1 MAFTFPFI
9 LYIVIVFLFKS
20 SIFALGYV
28 NYNRSHKGTL
38 KLASLKIK
46 PNSFILG
53 NSRSLSIKAS
63 DWENYLDDK
72 SIPFHFDGSREN
84 IYQTRK
90 KIEYLIRN
98 GFHIKNLIIVADFE
112 SLNEYDNN
120 GHIYQLSPKV
130 SGSFLLF
137 HLNEIKAFFNIKF
150 IFSLLYYSVTK
161 NYYKFMRGFILKES
175 NFIEENLNDLKF
187 VDEDLIK
194 TDSLAYYSSPDIRR
208 MFREKKYTRLIYPDR
223 LLSELQ
229 KIKSLTV
236 KESIDLKI
244 VLISPYNVKELG
256 DDYLSILKKIFTS
269 EEIFN
274 FTNDKYKFKKG
285 NFYESSHFRPHIGR
299 KILKKIYEQGNN

>member
-1 MAFTFPFI
+1 MAFTFPII
-9 LYIVIVFLFKS
+9 LYIVIIFFFKS
-20 SIFALGYV
+20 SIFSLDYV

-38 KLASLKIK
+38 KLESLKMK

-63 DWENYLDDK
+63 DWKNYLDGK
-72 SIPFHFDGSREN
+72 SITFHFDGSREN
-84 IYQTRK
+84 IYQTRM

-98 GFHIKNLIIVADFE
+98 GFPVKNLMIIADFE

-130 SGSFLLF
+130 SGSFMLF

-150 IFSLLYYSVTK
+150 ISSLLYYSITK
-161 NYYKFMRGFILKES
+161 NYYQFMRGFILKES
-175 NFIEENLNDLKF
+175 NFIEEDLNDLKF
-187 VDEDLIK
+187 VNEDLIK
-194 TDSLAYYSSPDIRR
+194 KDSLTYYSSHDISR
-208 MFREKKYTRLIYPDR
+208 MFRKKKYTRLMHPPR

-256 DDYLSILKKIFTS
+256 DDYLSILKKIFAS

-274 FTNDKYKFKKG
+274 FTNEEYKFKKG

-299 KILKKIYEQGNN
+299 KILKKIYE